1 MAGRSAPKKPAKGS
15 KAAEPTSS
23 GRRGKAAAAPAA
35 EADDEHD
42 VIGIAL
48 VALGVV
54 IALAIWVGLAGPL
67 GDAVDTFL
75 GWLFGGPRLLLPVAL
90 IAVGVTVIRGGRLAS
105 PPRLIG
111 GWVTLWCALTGLVH
125 VVDSPV
131 SLTDTAD
138 LADSAGVVGALVGEP
153 LERLLDSVGAFALL
167 LLVAVAGLILVTGS
181 SLRTA
186 VPQAVRL
193 VRAAARRARQ
203 RPLRRVVRAGSL

>member
-15 KAAEPTSS
+15 KAAEPTPSS
-23 GRRGKAAAAPAA
+23 RRGKSAAPPAD
-35 EADDEHD
+35 ADDEHD

-125 VVDSPV
+125 VVNSPA
-131 SLTDTAD
+131 SLTDAAD
-138 LADSAGVVGALVGEP
+138 LADSAGAVGALIGEP
-153 LERLLDSVGAFALL
+153 LQRLLDSVGAFALL
-167 LLVAVAGLILVTGS
+167 LLVAIAGPMAITETPLE
-181 SLRTA
+181 
-186 VPQAVRL
+186 
-193 VRAAARRARQ
+193 RRASVKT
-203 RPLRRVVRAGSL
+203 PGPGPISTTVSSS